1 MTSFFAQYYDQNMM
15 DGQYGGWGFGMM
27 LISML
32 FVIAV
37 VVGVVYLL
45 RGHNNQQHHHHND
58 PLDIAKERYAKGD
71 ITKEQFEL
79 IKKDLK

>member
-1 MTSFFAQYYDQNMM
+1 MMSFFAQYYDRSMM
-15 DGQYGGWGFGMM
+15 DGQYGEWGFGMM

-37 VVGVVYLL
+37 VIGVIYLSKD
-45 RGHNNQQHHHHND
+45 RSTQHHHHSD
-58 PLDIAKERYAKGD
+58 PLDLAKERYAKGD
-71 ITKEQFEL
+71 ITREQFEL